1 MEDRLLL
8 DKVDY
13 KKGTIKINNKVYELN
28 DKNFPTI
35 NPENPY
41 ELTKEEKETHKE
53 EKNPYYVLIEK
64 EEVCNKIL
72 EEFGLEQENSH
83 IINGYILVKEK
94 DGESPIKANGKLLII
109 DGGFAKSYRKE
120 TGRPRI
126 YPNI

>member
-41 ELTKEEKETHKE
+41 ELTKEEKEK
-53 EKNPYYVLIEK
+53 V
-64 EEVCNKIL
+64 
-72 EEFGLEQENSH
+72 
-83 IINGYILVKEK
+83 
-94 DGESPIKANGKLLII
+94 
-109 DGGFAKSYRKE
+109 
-120 TGRPRI
+120 
-126 YPNI
+126 